1 MRTLSRLFAIATLT
15 AFAGCG
21 GDSTS
26 PKNIDPVGTWQLV
39 SVDGN
44 PLPAQLESGDV
55 EVTLEIVSGTLLVND
70 GGTFTG
76 HELYRH
82 TVGSS
87 TLTQSLDYVG
97 FYTRSND
104 AVAFQETD
112 GTSYAGAISG
122 NRMTIAYDWGTFVY
136 QR

>member
-1 MRTLSRLFAIATLT
+1 MRALSRLLAVALL
-15 AFAGCG
+15 AALAGCG

-26 PKNIDPVGTWQLV
+26 PRNIDPVGTWQLV

-44 PLPAQLESGDV
+44 PLPAQIESEDV

-70 GGTFTG
+70 GGTFSG
-76 HELYRH
+76 HELYRQ

-97 FYTRSND
+97 FYSQSND
-104 AVAFQETD
+104 AVAFRETD
-112 GTSYAGAISG
+112 GSTYAGSING
-122 NRMTIAYDWGTFVY
+122 NRMTIAYPWGTFVY